1 MTEDGLTAIFS
12 GSSTKHIYPETSI
25 VSRRIID
32 DTIDTFND
40 ITKSGKSIDIA
51 EIDEDNES
59 TSIEFTE
66 VTDLPKYK
74 SIWHKIYYEYI
85 ILDKST
91 LDVSIKESFLYNNDL
106 KPVEEKRRVWS
117 WYNYLYFWLADC
129 FNINTWQVAGT
140 GMQLGLNWWQC
151 WLTVWI
157 GYTFAGIFV
166 VLSSRVG
173 SAYHLS
179 FPISCR
185 AAFGIFFSLWPIIN
199 RIVMAIVWYAVQAWL
214 GAQPVSLMLRSIFG
228 KDLPDRIPNHF
239 GSPNSTTYEFMCF
252 FIFWVVS
259 IPFVLVPPHKIRHLF
274 TVKAVLIPFA
284 AFGFLIW
291 ALKRSHGKI
300 ALSTLNDF
308 APGGSEFSWIFV
320 RSMMSCIA
328 NFAALII
335 NAPDFS
341 RFAKSPNASLWPQ
354 LIAIPLFFA
363 ITCLIGILVTAAG
376 YEMFGIN
383 YWSPLDVL
391 GKFLETS
398 YTRGARA
405 GVFLI
410 SFVFALAQLGTNIS
424 ANSLSCGTDMTA
436 LFPRY
441 INIKRGGVFC
451 IMMALCI
458 CPWNLMSSS
467 SKFTSSLSAYSI
479 FLSSIYGCIF
489 CDYYIVR
496 RGYLKL
502 THMFLAQEGS
512 YYMYGNRYGFN
523 WRALVAYL
531 CGIAPNLPGFIHDV
545 GNNINIS
552 DGAIRLYYLGY
563 PVGFFIAAVIYLT
576 LCWFFPVP
584 GVPVHNFL
592 KDRGWH
598 QRWAYVEN
606 FEEQWREELQ
616 RSDLV
621 SDTISVD
628 ELNWKDEK
636 IIY

>member
-1 MTEDGLTAIFS
+1 MAGDGLTAIFS
-12 GSSTKHIYPETSI
+12 GSSVRQLHPETSI
-25 VSRRIID
+25 VSRRFLD
-32 DTIDTFND
+32 DTIGPSSDMSKND
-40 ITKSGKSIDIA
+40 KIINTEEYD
-51 EIDEDNES
+51 DEYES

-66 VTDLPKYK
+66 VADLPEYK
-74 SIWHKIYYEYI
+74 NIWQKIYYEYI
-85 ILDKST
+85 VLDKTT
-91 LDVSIKESFLYNNDL
+91 LDVSLKESFLYNNDL
-106 KPVEEKRRVWS
+106 KPVEEERRVWD
-117 WYNYLYFWLADC
+117 WFNYIYFWLADC
-129 FNINTWQVAGT
+129 FNINTWQIAGT

-157 GYTFAGIFV
+157 GYTFASIFV
-166 VLSSRVG
+166 VLNSRFG
-173 SAYHLS
+173 TAYHLS

-185 AAFGIFFSLWPIIN
+185 ASFGIFFSLWPIIN

-214 GAQPVSLMLRSIFG
+214 GSQPVSLMLRSIFG
-228 KDLPDRIPNHF
+228 KNLADRIPNHF
-239 GSPNSTTYEFMCF
+239 GDKNTTTYEFMCF

-259 IPFVLVPPHKIRHLF
+259 VPFVLVPPHKIRHLF
-274 TVKAVLIPFA
+274 TIKAVLIPFA

-291 ALKRSHGKI
+291 ALKRSHGNI
-300 ALSTLNDF
+300 ALSSLNDS

-320 RSMMSCIA
+320 RSLMSCIA

-341 RFAKSPNASLWPQ
+341 RFAKNPHASLWPQ
-354 LIAIPLFFA
+354 LIAIPLFFG

-376 YEMFGIN
+376 YEMYGVN

-391 GKFLETS
+391 GRFLDTS
-398 YTRGARA
+398 YTSGTRA

-424 ANSLSCGTDMTA
+424 ANSLSCGADMTA

-441 INIKRGGVFC
+441 INIKRGGIFC
-451 IMMALCI
+451 VCMALCI
-458 CPWNLMSSS
+458 CPWDMMSSS
-467 SKFTSSLSAYSI
+467 SKFTSALSAYAI
-479 FLSSIYGCIF
+479 FLSSIAGVICA
-489 CDYYIVR
+489 DYYVVR

-512 YYMYGNRYGFN
+512 YYMYNNKYGIN

-545 GNNINIS
+545 GNNIHVS
-552 DGAIRLYYLGY
+552 EGAIRLYYLGY
-563 PVGFFIAAVIYLT
+563 PVGFCIAMITYLV

-584 GVPVHNFL
+584 GTPVKNFL
-592 KDRGWH
+592 KDKGWY

-606 FEEQWREELQ
+606 FEQLWKAELRRENLL
-616 RSDLV
+616 D
-621 SDTISVD
+621 DTISVFEED
-628 ELNWKDEK
+628 WHDEK
-636 IIY
+636 IVY